1 MSEHLDE
8 ETLEL
13 YLLGRLPLAE
23 VPIVTA
29 HLASCP
35 SCQARAAHEG
45 DIAIDILSTAIS
57 ASQPEAVDETSPAAS
72 DLPSLPRN

>member
-1 MSEHLDE
+1 MPEHLDE

-13 YLLGRLPLAE
+13 YLLGRLLPAE
-23 VPIVTA
+23 VPRVTE
-29 HLASCP
+29 HLSGCP

-57 ASQPEAVDETSPAAS
+57 ASQPEALDETSPAAS